1 MTRFGTR
8 IEPITSPNA
17 GRADALPFTPQTR
30 VIYTHTLSRAQ
41 RDLHS
46 KGVLT
51 YQFKGH
57 PHTLTRRISECI
69 WILASNNQGHIEY
82 TYIRMGRWQVR
93 VSIKKS
99 ASYLK
104 TFKCYKKS
112 SSISLITLGLLWEA
126 VNCVIKRIPSH
137 CIGRLTI
144 RDSFN
149 FTLPNI
155 N

>member
-1 MTRFGTR
+1 MTWFGPK
-8 IEPITSPNA
+8 IEPITSPTPGGCTTVYPTDA
-17 GRADALPFTPQTR
+17 GYL
-30 VIYTHTLSRAQ
+30 YTYFIKSTAWNR
-41 RDLHS
+41 

-93 VSIKKS
+93 VSIKKP